1 MITAIDTNILLDIL
15 IQDENFYLHSR
26 KLIDEYNAK
35 GQLIIC
41 EIVYSEL
48 ASQFPS
54 QADLKDFLTDTGI
67 KLIISNEN
75 SLSLAGDRWKLY
87 VKNRENKIQCTAC
100 GKKMSIIC
108 SECKN
113 TISFRQHIISDFI
126 IGAHALIY
134 ADLILSRDRGYY
146 KTYFQDLFIV

>member
-1 MITAIDTNILLDIL
+1 
-15 IQDENFYLHSR
+15 
-26 KLIDEYNAK
+26 
-35 GQLIIC
+35 
-41 EIVYSEL
+41 
-48 ASQFPS
+48 
-54 QADLKDFLTDTGI
+54 
-67 KLIISNEN
+67 
-75 SLSLAGDRWKLY
+75 LY
-87 VKNRENKIQCTAC
+87 VENRESKIQCTAC